1 MELEFPCD
9 LCEKTF
15 SSVFSL
21 SNHKRIYHESEKDD
35 RRSKNKQDNMYHC
48 RYCVKKY
55 KHYSSRTKHEK
66 KCKPIEDPLEQI
78 LEENAQIKEE
88 NEKIAEESEKIKAE
102 RDAYKDKVIKL
113 QDKLIKTTRLTTK
126 SFKALNKILI
136 ERSYMNQSH
145 NHTNSHNQINNN
157 NILQICNVGSED
169 ILNVLSEQQKKQ
181 IINAK
186 FKSLDKLIEIT
197 HCGPYNQFKNILITN
212 LKDEYAYRYDGAK
225 GFFVTVKKYD
235 IITDMLDYR
244 IYNLSEIYEEI
255 ENGIDAKTKIVIR
268 RFMEKCENNEPF
280 EDDEGVRYPNYKEYK
295 KDCVKILLYNNHEQ
309 ITKNIATLIEEHEAE
324 SKQSEE
330 TDTE

>member
-1 MELEFPCD
+1 
-9 LCEKTF
+9 
-15 SSVFSL
+15 
-21 SNHKRIYHESEKDD
+21 
-35 RRSKNKQDNMYHC
+35 MYHC